1 MLPVRRSVGVKARPS
16 KTISDALKCVLH
28 KYNLHLDD
36 LQVRIVS
43 TGRRFICV
51 WARAALCDVATM
63 ALSASQSGE
72 DRDLKL
78 DQLVSTVD
86 GQRIVIDKMPEV
98 SGKSKNLLVLNAN
111 KQ

>member
-1 MLPVRRSVGVKARPS
+1 M
-16 KTISDALKCVLH
+16 T
-28 KYNLHLDD
+28 
-36 LQVRIVS
+36 
-43 TGRRFICV
+43 
-51 WARAALCDVATM
+51 
-63 ALSASQSGE
+63 LSASQSGE

-86 GQRIVIDKMPEV
+86 GQRIVIDKMPDV